1 MIHKKCLKGSK
12 MKRNMLVLVAV
23 SLLLL
28 VTLLSAT
35 QANAA
40 QTGQWITHY
49 TIADL
54 GTGQVLY
61 DSSSPSTALPILA
74 GAELGISITVNVAVS
89 NPTTALK
96 LSTSL
101 NHAVTQ
107 GTYWQLQGTYEG
119 LSGFT
124 YNPNQN
130 YVQFNETVGTL
141 QIYCFGI
148 IPSGITVQGGLDRKV
163 AATLVSLTDPT
174 NAELDA
180 VSVQV
185 TDAKINSFDAL
196 ATAAF
201 TKLQELNDS
210 GIDPAYLTLYQTVVA
225 GAVSQAS
232 AGFVDNG
239 ITVLQ
244 QLASAEQSYSPSSIG
259 TPFEATLFYP
269 AVIALVVVVVV
280 VGFLMVRARGRV
292 SYDKLVI
299 EDQIKDLEGLSLRA
313 SRIDKNLTV
322 SLESV
327 KDRLKSLVE
336 VE

>member
-1 MIHKKCLKGSK
+1 
-12 MKRNMLVLVAV
+12 MKRNILVLMAV

-28 VTLLSAT
+28 VTALSTT
-35 QANAA
+35 QTNA
-40 QTGQWITHY
+40 QTGQWISHY

-54 GTGQVLY
+54 STGQVLY
-61 DSSSPSTALPILA
+61 DSSSPSSSSPILA
-74 GAELGISITVNVAVS
+74 GEELSITISVNVPVN

-96 LSTSL
+96 LSTNL
-101 NHAVTQ
+101 GHATIQ
-107 GTYWQLQGTYEG
+107 GTYWELHGSYVG

-130 YVQFNETVGTL
+130 WVMFNETAGVL
-141 QIYCFGI
+141 QISCYGV
-148 IPSGITVQGGLDRKV
+148 IPAGITQTSAGGITLDKKV
-163 AATLVSLTDPT
+163 SATLVSLTDPT

-180 VSVQV
+180 VTVQV
-185 TDAKINSFDAL
+185 TDAKINQFDAA
-196 ATAAF
+196 ATAAV
-201 TKLQELNDS
+201 TEIQSLNNS
-210 GIDPAYLTLYQTVVA
+210 GIDPAYLTLYQAVVN
-225 GAVSQAS
+225 GAISQAS
-232 AGFVDNG
+232 QGFVDNALQ
-239 ITVLQ
+239 VLS
-244 QLASAEQSYSPSSIG
+244 QLAAAEQSISPTSTT
-259 TPFEATLFYP
+259 TPMEASLFYP
-269 AVIALVVVVVV
+269 AVIALVVVVVI
-280 VGFLMVRARGRV
+280 VGFLFVRAKGRV